1 MNKFIQKNQHDEK
14 FELNI
19 ILLQYLLGLLEKEK
33 EGNQKVEKKE
43 SRKSEDEGI
52 SLKEENENLK

>member
-19 ILLQYLLGLLEKEK
+19 ILLQYLLGLLEKE
-33 EGNQKVEKKE
+33 GNQKVEKKE